1 MTDNVIAE
9 RASTPSVCEGLNPE
23 QAAAV
28 QAVDGPV
35 LVLAGAGT
43 GKTRVLTTRLA
54 HLIRDYG
61 VYASR
66 ILAVTFTNKAAAEM
80 RHRIHAMVGDAV
92 GGLWLGTFHALC
104 ARILRQHIDKLGY
117 TENFTILDTDDQLRI
132 IKGLLKDY
140 GLDEK
145 ACPPRIVSSV
155 IQRWKDRGW
164 LPADV
169 PVSEHKKELRGK
181 AIRFYQDYQARLK
194 SLNALDF
201 GDMILLCLVLFRDF
215 PEVLRHYQQQFRY
228 ILVDEYQD
236 TNVSQYL
243 WLRLLA
249 QGHGNLCCVGD
260 DDQSI
265 YGWRGA
271 EVDNILRFDQDFPG
285 ATVIKLEQNYR
296 STQTIL
302 TAASHLIQNNQGRLG
317 KTLWTDDQ
325 TGEKIAVHHV
335 WDSAEEARLL
345 AKTIEKRAAGGQTLG
360 QMAMLVRASFQTRE
374 LEEALMNAAIPYQVI
389 GGLRFYDRQEIRDAL
404 AYLRL
409 TTQIDDDL
417 ALDRIINL
425 PKRGIG
431 STTVQTLAAEAE
443 RAGISIYRL
452 LLEKNQ
458 TGELL
463 GRGGKPLQQFV
474 VMIEGWR
481 NQLSRRSPAEMMAMI
496 LDESGYTAMW
506 KETKTPDAEARL
518 DNLKELIAALHTFD
532 TLNSFLEHVML
543 VADTAETGDGDKVS
557 IMTLHGAKGLE
568 FDMVFLPGW
577 EEGIFPNQRAI
588 DESGDKGV
596 EEERRLAYVGLTRAR
611 KQAMITYAN
620 SRRKFNTWQYNPP
633 SRFLQELPT
642 AHIHHQNHNKAAGSP
657 AAFGQYGGGRHAK
670 TLDVWDESQDVVP
683 ILPTYNASRAQG
695 MRQSFAAQ
703 KRPSSPQN
711 TFFVGQTVSHTTYG
725 EGTIAALL
733 GQDKVEV
740 TFLED
745 GLTRTVMGKWLEGG

>member
-1 MTDNVIAE
+1 MSQNVLE
-9 RASTPSVCEGLNPE
+9 QNKSTSLCDGLNPP
-23 QAAAV
+23 QA
-28 QAVDGPV
+28 QAVLAVNGAV

-80 RHRIHAMVGDAV
+80 RHRIHNMVGNAV

-104 ARILRQHIDKLGY
+104 AKVLRQHIDKLGY

-145 ACPPRIVSSV
+145 ANPPRVVSGI

-169 PVSEHKKELRGK
+169 PASEQKKELRGH
-181 AIRFYQDYQARLK
+181 AIRFYRDYQAKLK

-236 TNVSQYL
+236 TNASQYL

-249 QGHGNLCCVGD
+249 MGHGNLCCVGD

-271 EVDNILRFDQDFPG
+271 EVDNILRFDQDFPN

-302 TAASHLIQNNQGRLG
+302 SAASHLIRNNHGRLG

-325 TGEKIAVHHV
+325 TGDKIDVHHL
-335 WDSAEEARLL
+335 WDSAEESRLL
-345 AKTIEKRAAGGQTLG
+345 AKSIERLNAKQHSLG
-360 QMAMLVRASFQTRE
+360 QIAILVRASFQTRE
-374 LEEALMNAAIPYQVI
+374 IEESLMNAAIPYQVI

-409 TTQIDDDL
+409 VTQIDDDL

-431 STTVQTLAAEAE
+431 MATVEALGAEAE
-443 RAGISIYRL
+443 KINTSIYRL
-452 LLEKNQ
+452 LLQKNQ
-458 TGELL
+458 TGELY
-463 GRGGKPLQQFV
+463 GRSGKPLQQFV
-474 VMIEGWR
+474 QLVEGWR
-481 NQLSRRSPAEMMAMI
+481 NQLTTLSPAELMAII
-496 LDESGYTAMW
+496 LDESGYTTMW

-518 DNLKELIAALHTFD
+518 DNLKELVTALHAFND
-532 TLNSFLEHVML
+532 VNGFLEHVML
-543 VADTAETGDGDKVS
+543 VADTTNSGEEEKVS
-557 IMTLHGAKGLE
+557 IMTIHGAKGLE
-568 FDMVFLPGW
+568 FDTVFLPGW

-588 DESGDKGV
+588 DEDGDKGV
-596 EEERRLAYVGLTRAR
+596 EEERRLAYVAITRAK
-611 KQAMITYAN
+611 KQAIISYAN
-620 SRRKFNTWQYNPP
+620 SRRKFNSWQYNPP
-633 SRFLQELPT
+633 SRFLRELPS
-642 AHIHHQNHNKAAGSP
+642 AHIKHHNHNRPAGNHNFTRNDNFKVIDEWDQSQEIAPIYSP
-657 AAFGQYGGGRHAK
+657 ERSKNLKQQFITSRKKPTAVANFQIGQMVRH
-670 TLDVWDESQDVVP
+670 
-683 ILPTYNASRAQG
+683 
-695 MRQSFAAQ
+695 
-703 KRPSSPQN
+703 N
-711 TFFVGQTVSHTTYG
+711 TF
-725 EGTIAALL
+725 GTGIIESIIDT
-733 GQDKVEV
+733 DKVEV
-740 TFLED
+740 KFQED
-745 GLTRTVMGKWLEGG
+745 GLTRTVMARWLVA